1 MTASYPAVKNVFI
14 PSHEAS
20 GSMVVDFSRNVSS
33 FAINQYAQIVPTKDN
48 RIAGYFLR
56 MTIEQAGRIVNE
68 DLNDFHWPDGAA
80 APEGNDEL
88 ESHEFAPFLCKRYN
102 YPFRI
107 GDLTIQNASWDI
119 VAKHARIA
127 SQRAMTARTVK
138 LLKLLTTAGN
148 WGTHTS
154 SVNGITGTGNFS
166 AATSSNLNIKKTV
179 DYVCD
184 LILKDTLSAI
194 ELNDLRMVVSPGA
207 ARKMSETQEIV
218 DIIKQANTGIQYI
231 RNELE
236 GGTTYFGLP
245 NQLYGLPLVVE
256 KTVRVTTRKGA
267 TTSKAYAL
275 GDTNVLITSRPGGL
289 IGTDGAPNFATAC
302 IFMQEEMTVEQKND
316 TDNRR
321 TTGRVVECFDTQ
333 LVAPSSGFLL
343 TSATS

>member
-1 MTASYPAVKNVFI
+1 MVAAYPAVKNVFI

-20 GSMVVDFSRNVSS
+20 GSMVVDFSRNVGD
-33 FAINQYAQIVPTKDN
+33 FAINQYAQIVPTKNN
-48 RIAGYFLR
+48 RIAGAFLK
-56 MTIEQAGRIVNE
+56 MTIEQAGRIVNA
-68 DLNDFHWPDGAA
+68 DLSDFHWPDGAA

-88 ESHEFAPFLCKRYN
+88 ESHEFAPFVCKRYT

-127 SQRAMTARTVK
+127 AQRAMTARTVK
-138 LLKLLTTAGN
+138 LLSILTNASN

-154 SVNGITGTGNFS
+154 TVNSITGTGNFS

-194 ELNDLRMVVSPGA
+194 ALNDLRMVISPGA
-207 ARKMSETQEIV
+207 ARKMAETQEIV
-218 DIIKQANTGIQYI
+218 DLIKQSPQGIQYI

-245 NQLYGLPLVVE
+245 NNIYGLPLIME

-267 TTSKAYAL
+267 TTSKSYVL

-289 IGTDGAPNFATAC
+289 VGTDEAPSFSTAC
-302 IFMQEEMTVEQKND
+302 VFMQEEMTVEQKND

-321 TTGRVVECFDTQ
+321 TTGRVVECFDPQ
-333 LVAPSSGFLL
+333 LVAPVSGYLL
-343 TSATS
+343 TSATT